1 MILLD
6 DPNAASLL
14 FTAVLDTLTLPLSL
28 FSSHQNLCIHLIQCL
43 SEARKHGTYATLS
56 SLAPYFAAYLA
67 PYLPVFL
74 LVWSRWDYSSWPFRK
89 WSAFSGC
96 TKKQLRLKQFC
107 SDAERIE
114 HRDTLWHTQRYRA
127 DLYEAC
133 LKRWTILD
141 RNFNDI
147 SMIWMCKKDA
157 PQVMFRPP
165 TPPLFTVVQKNK
177 YVFFPSTL
185 TKVTIRRFTS
195 MLVAMGRG

>member
-1 MILLD
+1 MKHVFWTLHLDLANFSLEYVAASKCYRIVLRKILLD

-14 FTAVLDTLTLPLSL
+14 FAVLDTLTPLSL

-56 SLAPYFAAYLA
+56 SLAPDFAAYLA

-147 SMIWMCKKDA
+147 SHRIHVCYIW
-157 PQVMFRPP
+157 
-165 TPPLFTVVQKNK
+165 
-177 YVFFPSTL
+177 
-185 TKVTIRRFTS
+185 
-195 MLVAMGRG
+195 